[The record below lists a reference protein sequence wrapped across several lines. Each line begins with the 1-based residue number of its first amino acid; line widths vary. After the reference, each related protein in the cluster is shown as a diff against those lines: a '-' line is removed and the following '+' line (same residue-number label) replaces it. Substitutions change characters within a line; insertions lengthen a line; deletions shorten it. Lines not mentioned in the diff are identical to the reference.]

1 ATWNLNPTNGEWN
14 TASNWTPATV
24 PDGPDDVA
32 TFGIS
37 NQTSVLVVDNVQVD
51 KIVFE
56 AGASAFTTTSAALPT
71 PFAHL
76 IMMGAGIVN
85 NSGINQTFVAQ
96 ASDGALGVGV
106 IELHNSATAGSSTT
120 FINSSGV
127 FGGGT
132 EFFESSTAGDA
143 TIINEGSPPLGQ
155 SGFLEF
161 NDNASAGNSQIINH
175 GGTDAVTGGGEID
188 FSDSSTA
195 DHATVICNGGEA
207 DGASGSIIY
216 FFADSTA
223 GSGNFTVN
231 GGAGTESFRR
241 RGLIFRPD
249 QRWERCL
256 YHQRWYC
263 AKCRRRRPPVFERGY
278 WHAGGLRR
286 YAHR

>member
-1 ATWNLNPTNGEWN
+1 MKTKMNVLVTFLLIATSQLILADSATWNLNPTNGEWN
-14 TASNWTPATV
+14 TAANWTPATV
-24 PDGPDDVA
+24 PDGPSDVA

-56 AGASAFTTTSAALPT
+56 AGASAFTATSAALPK

-106 IELHNSATAGSSTT
+106 IEFHDSATAGSSTT

-132 EFFESSTAGDA
+132 EFFDFSTAGDA
-143 TIINEGSPPLGQ
+143 TIINEGSPALGQ
-155 SGFLEF
+155 SGFLRFE
-161 NDNASAGNSQIINH
+161 DNASAGNSLIINY

-188 FSDSSTA
+188 FNGSSTA
-195 DHATVICNGGEA
+195 DHATVICNRGRGG
-207 DGASGSIIY
+207 
-216 FFADSTA
+216 
-223 GSGNFTVN
+223 
-231 GGAGTESFRR
+231 RR
-241 RGLIFRPD
+241 IGKRYLFLSQLHGR
-249 QRWERCL
+249 QRQLHSQWRCG
-256 YHQRWYC
+256 H
-263 AKCRRRRPPVFERGY
+263 
-278 WHAGGLRR
+278 
-286 YAHR
+286 